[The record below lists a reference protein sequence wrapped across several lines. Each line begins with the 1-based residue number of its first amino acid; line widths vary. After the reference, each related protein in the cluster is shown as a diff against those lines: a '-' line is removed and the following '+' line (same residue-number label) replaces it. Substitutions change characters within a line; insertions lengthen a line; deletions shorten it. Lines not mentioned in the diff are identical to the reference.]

1 MTDKNKIYYWCPF
14 INNVATIKAVYN
26 SAMSLKINSKNKFEG
41 IILDVFGEWEKSK
54 FFNQA
59 NIKFFK
65 LNNSKI
71 IKSMFSQGFIFSRL
85 KYLLIFFISYFP
97 LKNFFETY
105 KPKFL
110 IIHLMTSLPLLLNL
124 IYKYDTK
131 IILRIS
137 GKPKLNFVRYY
148 FWKIALKK
156 VFMVT
161 FPTIETMNYFKTLKL
176 VDERK
181 ISLLYDP
188 IISTREITKK
198 LRKEPIEEKE
208 LRDKNFFL
216 AIGRLTVQK
225 NFKFL
230 IESFNELIK
239 KNKLINLVIIGD
251 GEQFNFL
258 KNMINEYGVEKNIR
272 LVGYKDNV
280 FKYLHKCEAFILSSL
295 WEDPGFVIVEAMYSN
310 TFVLASDCKS
320 GPSEII
326 GENRGLLFK
335 NNSKEDFINKFQTY
349 CKLSSGEKFK
359 IKCEAKKFTKK
370 FSLLNHYINL
380 ENILLKKND

>member
-14 INNVATIKAVYN
+14 ISNVATIKAVYN

-59 NIKFFK
+59 NVKFFK

-71 IKSMFSQGFIFSRL
+71 IKSMFSYGFIFSRL

-97 LKNFFETY
+97 LKSFLEKY

-110 IIHLMTSLPLLLNL
+110 IIHLMTSLPLFLNL
-124 IYKYDTK
+124 IYNYDTK

-137 GKPKLNFVRYY
+137 GRPKLNIIRYY
-148 FWKIALKK
+148 LWKIALQKI
-156 VFMVT
+156 FMVT
-161 FPTIETMNYFKTLKL
+161 FPTIETMNYFKTLQI

-188 IISTREITKK
+188 IISTKEITKNLQKESIEEQK
-198 LRKEPIEEKE
+198 LRNKK
-208 LRDKNFFL
+208 FFL
-216 AIGRLTVQK
+216 AIGRLTAQK
-225 NFKFL
+225 NFIFL
-230 IESFNELIK
+230 IDCFNELIK
-239 KNKLINLVIIGD
+239 KNNLINLVIIGD
-251 GEQFNFL
+251 GEQFKLL
-258 KNMINEYGVEKNIR
+258 KDKINEYKIDKNIT

-280 FKYLHKCEAFILSSL
+280 FNYLHKCEAFILSSL

-310 TFVLASDCKS
+310 AFVLASDCKS

-326 GENRGLLFK
+326 SQDRGLLFK
-335 NNSKEDFINKFQTY
+335 KNSKEDFINKFQTFIMLNDD
-349 CKLSSGEKFK
+349 KKFK
-359 IKCEAKKFTKK
+359 IKCDAKKFTKK
-370 FSLLNHYINL
+370 FSLLNHYVKL
-380 ENILLKKND
+380 ENILSKKND

>member
-54 FFNQA
+54 FFNQE
-59 NIKFFK
+59 NVKFFK

-71 IKSMFSQGFIFSRL
+71 IKSMFSHGFIFSRI

-97 LKNFFETY
+97 LKNFFEKN

-137 GKPKLNFVRYY
+137 GRPKLNIIRYY

-161 FPTIETMNYFKTLKL
+161 FPTIETMNYFKTLQI

-188 IISTREITKK
+188 IISTKEITKNLQK
-198 LRKEPIEEKE
+198 EIIEESELRKKI
-208 LRDKNFFL
+208 FFL

-225 NFKFL
+225 NFIFL
-230 IESFNELIK
+230 IECFSELIK
-239 KNKLINLVIIGD
+239 KNNLINLVIIGD
-251 GEQFNFL
+251 GEQFKLL
-258 KNMINEYGVEKNIR
+258 KNKINEYKIDKNIT

-310 TFVLASDCKS
+310 AFVLASDCKS

-326 GENRGLLFK
+326 SEDRGLLFR
-335 NNSKEDFINKFQTY
+335 NNSKEDFINKFQTF
-349 CKLSSGEKFK
+349 LMLNDDEKFK

-370 FSLLNHYINL
+370 FSLLNHYVKL
-380 ENILLKKND
+380 EKILSKKND

>member
-14 INNVATIKAVYN
+14 ISNVATIKAVYN

-59 NIKFFK
+59 NVKFFK

-71 IKSMFSQGFIFSRL
+71 IKSMFSYGFIFSRL

-97 LKNFFETY
+97 LKSFLEKY

-110 IIHLMTSLPLLLNL
+110 IIHLMTSLPLFLNL
-124 IYKYDTK
+124 IYNYDTK

-137 GKPKLNFVRYY
+137 GRPKLNIIRYY
-148 FWKIALKK
+148 FWKIALQKI
-156 VFMVT
+156 FMVT
-161 FPTIETMNYFKTLKL
+161 FPTIETMNYFKTLQI

-188 IISTREITKK
+188 IISTKEITKNLQKESIEEQK
-198 LRKEPIEEKE
+198 LRNKK
-208 LRDKNFFL
+208 FFL
-216 AIGRLTVQK
+216 AIGRLTAQK
-225 NFKFL
+225 NFIFL
-230 IESFNELIK
+230 IDCFNELIK
-239 KNKLINLVIIGD
+239 KNNLINLVIIGD
-251 GEQFNFL
+251 GEQFKLL
-258 KNMINEYGVEKNIR
+258 KDKINEYKIDKNIT

-280 FKYLHKCEAFILSSL
+280 FNYLHKCEAFILSSL

-310 TFVLASDCKS
+310 AFVLASDCKS

-326 GENRGLLFK
+326 SQDRGLLFK
-335 NNSKEDFINKFQTY
+335 KNSKEDFINKFQTFIMLNDD
-349 CKLSSGEKFK
+349 KKFK
-359 IKCEAKKFTKK
+359 IKCDAKKFTKK
-370 FSLLNHYINL
+370 FSLLNHYVKL
-380 ENILLKKND
+380 ENILSKKND